1 MHDPR
6 FPTPPTAKHPGLSH
20 SHLYFHSVLNHPAP
34 PPLLEILTLATA
46 PETDA
51 GRAYATL
58 QTWLSGAALTT
69 AAIDPAGDWQI
80 GLTRPAGQ
88 KALIV
93 WNLGLSCN
101 FALPAGFAPS
111 QSIGIF
117 GHMTPVSGPTVP
129 VGISPVLLQ

>member
-1 MHDPR
+1 MP
-6 FPTPPTAKHPGLSH
+6 SH
-20 SHLYFHSVLNHPAP
+20 SHLYSHSGLNHPAP

-93 WNLGLSCN
+93 WNPGLSCN

>member
-6 FPTPPTAKHPGLSH
+6 FPTPPTAKHPCLSH
-20 SHLYFHSVLNHPAP
+20 SHLYSHSVLNHPAP

-93 WNLGLSCN
+93 WNPGLSCN